1 MSHPPPTQPAMPF
14 SGLVLTLGI
23 AALLIGTLIATLSP
37 NGRTPGL
44 VIVGIGAVLTVP
56 SYLLVRRA
64 WNRTVYRVTRR
75 WSPGLLL
82 AAVGV
87 TAAIVAGAYL
97 IVIVLDGVLG
107 VRVPAVVLIVPG
119 GLLVLRYYLEMR
131 TALQINA
138 RGVKLGGVPTLWP
151 SVDRLVLS
159 EGAAAVT
166 IEMHRRPDAPP
177 PEHEPGPVEIPARKI
192 APADLVTAVRR
203 FGPAD
208 VRVVRRHGTAEQQL
222 SP

>member
-1 MSHPPPTQPAMPF
+1 MSHPPPAQPTMPF

-23 AALLIGTLIATLSP
+23 AALLIGTLIATFST

-44 VIVGIGAVLTVP
+44 VILGIGAALTVP

-75 WSPGLLL
+75 RSPGLLL
-82 AAVGV
+82 AAIGV

-97 IVIVLDGVLG
+97 FVIVLDEVLG
-107 VRVPAVVLIVPG
+107 VRVPAVALIVPG

-131 TALQINA
+131 TALQVNA
-138 RGVKLGGVPTLWP
+138 RGVKLGGVPTLWR

-159 EGAAAVT
+159 KGAAAVT
-166 IEMHRRPDAPP
+166 IEVRRRADAPAQD
-177 PEHEPGPVEIPARKI
+177 HEPVPVEIPARKVV
-192 APADLVTAVRR
+192 PADLVTAVRR

-208 VRVVRRHGTAEQQL
+208 VRVVRRQGTAEQQL